1 MPIAA
6 RPPIVSDKAYLLDA
20 SALLALMLGE
30 DGADAVHA
38 VLDRAQIGA
47 VNLSEVAAKLQERG
61 VPDGIIEQSLAD
73 LDLQVVPFGRDQA
86 MRAGKL
92 RTITRGA
99 GLSLG
104 DRACLALAGAL
115 GVVAITTDQ
124 AWARLSVDVEIEL
137 ARG

>member
-1 MPIAA
+1 M
-6 RPPIVSDKAYLLDA
+6 SDKSYVLDA

-38 VLDRAQIGA
+38 VLARAQIGA
-47 VNLSEVAAKLQERG
+47 VNLSEVVAKLQERG
-61 VPDGIIEQSLAD
+61 VPDDIIDQSLAD
-73 LDLQVVPFGRDQA
+73 LDLLVVPFDRDQG

-92 RTITRGA
+92 RMMTRGA

-104 DRACLALAGAL
+104 DRACLATATAL
-115 GVVAITTDQ
+115 GAVAITTDQ

>member
-1 MPIAA
+1 M
-6 RPPIVSDKAYLLDA
+6 SDQSYVLDA
-20 SALLALMLGE
+20 SALLALMLRE

-38 VLDRAQIGA
+38 VLARAQIGA
-47 VNLSEVAAKLQERG
+47 INLSEVVAKLQERG
-61 VPDGIIEQSLAD
+61 VPDDIIDQSLAD
-73 LDLQVVPFGRDQA
+73 LDLQVVPFDRDQA

-92 RTITRGA
+92 RTPTRSV

-104 DRACLALAGAL
+104 DRACLATAAAL
-115 GVVAITTDQ
+115 GAVAITTDK

>member
-1 MPIAA
+1 M
-6 RPPIVSDKAYLLDA
+6 SDKSYVLDA

-38 VLDRAQIGA
+38 VLARAQIGA
-47 VNLSEVAAKLQERG
+47 VNLSEVVAKLQERG
-61 VPDGIIEQSLAD
+61 VPDEIIDQSLAD
-73 LDLQVVPFGRDQA
+73 LDLQVVPFDRDQA
-86 MRAGKL
+86 MRSGKL

-104 DRACLALAGAL
+104 DRACLATAAAL
-115 GVVAITTDQ
+115 GAVAITTDQ

>member
-6 RPPIVSDKAYLLDA
+6 RPPIVSDKSYVLDA

-30 DGADAVHA
+30 DGAEAVHA
-38 VLDRAQIGA
+38 ALDRAQVGA
-47 VNLSEVAAKLQERG
+47 VNLSEVVATLQERG
-61 VPDGIIEQSLAD
+61 VPDDTIDQSLAD
-73 LDLQVVPFGRDQA
+73 LDLQVVAFDRDQA
-86 MRAGKL
+86 MRAGML
-92 RTITRGA
+92 RTMTRGA

-104 DRACLALAGAL
+104 ARACLATAAAL
-115 GVVAITTDQ
+115 GAVAITTDQ